1 LLSTIAGFP
10 PALCQE
16 CTTTEDAALDGKF
29 EVLASLFELL
39 EDIDLDRRQNPT

>member
-1 LLSTIAGFP
+1 LQASLL
-10 PALCQE
+10 LCA
-16 CTTTEDAALDGKF
+16 TEDAALDGKF